1 MPYIALAELS
11 LNKQQNMVRK
21 IFFLFLWIEI
31 CILYIYIYIYYI
43 YIIYMY
49 IVSILSIYI

>member
-21 IFFLFLWIEI
+21 IFFFFFIS
-31 CILYIYIYIYYI
+31 
-43 YIIYMY
+43 
-49 IVSILSIYI
+49 VD

>member
-21 IFFLFLWIEI
+21 IFFFFYFFGLKYVY
-31 CILYIYIYIYYI
+31 YIYIYIYII
-43 YIIYMY
+43 YILYTCI
-49 IVSILSIYI
+49 

>member
-21 IFFLFLWIEI
+21 IFFFYFFGLKYVY
-31 CILYIYIYIYYI
+31 YIYIYIYII
-43 YIIYMY
+43 YILYTCI
-49 IVSILSIYI
+49 

>member
-21 IFFLFLWIEI
+21 IFFFLFLWIEI
-31 CILYIYIYIYYI
+31 CILYIYIYIYII
-43 YIIYMY
+43 YILYKCI
-49 IVSILSIYI
+49 

>member
-21 IFFLFLWIEI
+21 IFFFLFLWIEI
-31 CILYIYIYIYYI
+31 CILYIYIYIYII
-43 YIIYMY
+43 YILYTCI
-49 IVSILSIYI
+49 